1 MPSAKPDD
9 AAPSAKVGDIAPSA
23 NQRLSSLAK
32 WKLVRDDESDPNGRI
47 YRDAD
52 GEIYHSVTR
61 ILKETSNSKAAL
73 EAWVA
78 RLGEERAAV
87 ERDTAATRGT
97 LTHNCAEYLLRTAK
111 RMAESTAKKRGSF
124 YAKHDG
130 LERAPAPL
138 TQWALK
144 QVMPS
149 VPKAGLSAAGYRRG
163 LLGWIEEHVTAIHAI
178 EFSVHH
184 PAGFA
189 GTADAFLDIMGKGP
203 LITDWKTSFNKRSEE
218 LLEDYCD
225 QLGAYSLGLRHL
237 TGIQAKG
244 ALIVV
249 ARRAGKPDVR
259 ELSALELRGAESR
272 FSERCATYYDTL
284 HKQLSGEP

>member
-1 MPSAKPDD
+1 MLVS
-9 AAPSAKVGDIAPSA
+9 GESA
-23 NQRLSSLAK
+23 NHALSELAK
-32 WKLVRDDESDPNGRI
+32 WKLERDDESDPGGRI
-47 YRDAD
+47 YRDTN

-78 RLGEERAAV
+78 RLGEERATA

-111 RMAESTAKKRGSF
+111 RMAEQTAKRRGSW
-124 YAKHDG
+124 YSKPDG

-138 TQWALK
+138 TTWALR

-163 LLGWIEEHVTAIHAI
+163 LLAWIEEHVTAIHAI

-189 GTADAFLDIMGKGP
+189 GTADALLDVRGKGP
-203 LITDWKTSFNKRSEE
+203 LLVDWKTSFNKRSEE
-218 LLEDYCD
+218 LLEDYTD
-225 QLGAYSLGLRHL
+225 QLGAYSLGLRRL
-237 TGIQAKG
+237 TPIQPKGGI
-244 ALIVV
+244 IVV
-249 ARRAGKPDVR
+249 ARRAGKPDIR
-259 ELSALELRGAESR
+259 ELTALELRGAEAR
-272 FSERCATYYDTL
+272 FLERCHTYYDTL
-284 HKQLSGEP
+284 HRQLSPAATAQPSN